1 MINLVTKIP
10 NVTGVDKPN
19 ILETNARPKK
29 LHVPNAEGL
38 VTSDLYA
45 GTYPKLHKRDSELVA

>member
-1 MINLVTKIP
+1 MINLIP

-19 ILETNARPKK
+19 ILETNARQKK

-45 GTYPKLHKRDSELVA
+45 GTYPKLHKLDPERVV